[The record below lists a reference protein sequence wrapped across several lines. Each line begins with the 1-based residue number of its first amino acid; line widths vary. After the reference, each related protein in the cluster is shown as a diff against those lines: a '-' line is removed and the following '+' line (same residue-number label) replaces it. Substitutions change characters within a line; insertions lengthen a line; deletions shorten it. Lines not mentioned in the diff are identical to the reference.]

1 MLESSLML
9 MSMSPVKMTVLV
21 NVEVIID
28 SIGSILFSPIVL
40 LSVFPLG

>member
-28 SIGSILFSPIVL
+28 SIGWILFSPIVL